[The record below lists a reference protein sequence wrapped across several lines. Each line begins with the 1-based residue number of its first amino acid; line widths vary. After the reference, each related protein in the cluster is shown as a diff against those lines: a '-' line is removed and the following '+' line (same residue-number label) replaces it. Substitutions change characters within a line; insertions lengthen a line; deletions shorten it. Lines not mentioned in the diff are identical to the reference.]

1 MNALQTRL
9 ASEFRCPKCNGMGA
23 QVRNVSMAGGLLSRI
38 FNLQHN
44 RFIAVSCHQ
53 CGFTEFYDARRLQGD
68 SLGADII
75 DLLLGA

>member
-1 MNALQTRL
+1 MGPIENRL
-9 ASEFRCPKCNGMGA
+9 SAEFHCPKCNSVGA
-23 QVRNVSMAGGLLSRI
+23 QVRNVAMAGGLLSRI

-53 CGFTEFYDARRLQGD
+53 CGYTEFYDARRLQGD
-68 SLGADII
+68 ALGSDII